1 MFVKAAPPKEI
12 SLVSGQT
19 FNPLPFGGKLKRF
32 IPIRPRCWKYLNTFR
47 INRLV
52 ESSYKPKIAPK
63 AKIDLK
69 KIIMLDNMD

>member
-1 MFVKAAPPKEI
+1 MFVKVTPPIEI

-19 FNPLPFGGKLKRF
+19 FNPLPFGGKMKRF
-32 IPIRPRCWKYLNTFR
+32 VPICLRCCKYLNTFR

-69 KIIMLDNMD
+69 K